1 MNLISNSKRSL
12 AVFLL
17 LLTSVRILVV
27 PVVYLDFELN
37 KEYIIQN
44 LCENRFKP
52 ELQCNGKCYLA
63 KQLHKVAE
71 DKASKEADR
80 QEQSFKKL
88 LEETFHHENFVFS
101 QTFESVILTVQNN
114 FSYKTSHYS
123 TLTTSLFHPP
133 CLG

>member
-1 MNLISNSKRSL
+1 MNLIASSKRSL

-52 ELQCNGKCYLA
+52 ELKCNGKCYLA
-63 KQLHKVAE
+63 KQLHKIAE

-88 LEETFHHENFVFS
+88 LEETFHHENFVFT
-101 QTFESVILTVQNN
+101 QTFRSVSYVVQNN
-114 FSYKTSHYS
+114 FFYQMSHYS
-123 TLTTSLFHPP
+123 TLISSLFRPP
-133 CLG
+133 CFG